1 MKNVKIGDDAHKKMS
16 MLAAEM
22 SVKKGDLSTALI
34 IASMELLE
42 KETITEYVENVTS
55 DANYKAESEQ

>member
-22 SVKKGDLSTALI
+22 SIKKGDLSTALI
-34 IASMELLE
+34 IASIELLE
-42 KETITEYVENVTS
+42 QKTITKYVETVTS

>member
-16 MLAAEM
+16 LLAAEM

-34 IASMELLE
+34 IASIELLQP
-42 KETITEYVENVTS
+42 ETINEYVENVTS
-55 DANYKAESEQ
+55 DVNYKAESEQ